1 MVELIKSTESFT
13 LPPIGPVGDHIS
25 STNLRCLIPA
35 SFLQSYV
42 VNSVQDAKLL
52 YQLFVDNKHLPPT
65 VMIYPF
71 DHQTHY
77 DDDVQMNKQMLE
89 ALQAENPIIAN
100 LIVDHFE
107 DHLKGMYTIK

>member
-1 MVELIKSTESFT
+1 MVELIKTSENFS

-25 STNLRCLIPA
+25 STNLQHLIPA
-35 SFLQSYV
+35 SFLQSYI
-42 VNSVQDAKLL
+42 VNSVQDARLL
-52 YQLFVDNKHLPPT
+52 NQLFVDNKQIPPT

-71 DHQTHY
+71 DNQTH
-77 DDDVQMNKQMLE
+77 KQMLE

-107 DHLKGMYTIK
+107 DRLKGM

>member
-1 MVELIKSTESFT
+1 MIELIKSNENFS

-25 STNLRCLIPA
+25 STNLQHLIPA
-35 SFLQSYV
+35 SFLQLYI
-42 VNSVQDAKLL
+42 VNSVQDARLL
-52 YQLFVDNKHLPPT
+52 HQLFVDNKHLPPT
-65 VMIYPF
+65 VMVYPF

-77 DDDVQMNKQMLE
+77 DDVQLDKQMLE

-107 DHLKGMYTIK
+107 DRLKGMYIIT